1 MDEFILLIYALALFR
16 NQSKIIIQSYVMENI
31 YLISIYLRKLRVSV
45 HGLAGIVVPLYL
57 YFTPSS
63 PYAAIVQD
71 KYVNLN

>member
-1 MDEFILLIYALALFR
+1 
-16 NQSKIIIQSYVMENI
+16 MENI
-31 YLISIYLRKLRVSV
+31 YLIFIYLRKLRVSV

-71 KYVNLN
+71 KYINLN